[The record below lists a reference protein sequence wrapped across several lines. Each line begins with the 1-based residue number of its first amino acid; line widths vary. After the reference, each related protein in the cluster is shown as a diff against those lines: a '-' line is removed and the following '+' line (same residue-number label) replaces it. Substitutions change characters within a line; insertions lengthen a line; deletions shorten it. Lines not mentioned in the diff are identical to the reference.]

1 MEHTATR
8 FLPAIFIIACCLCL
22 SNLARAADIRL
33 MPESTPDFA
42 FISVSGQFLP
52 GDEKV
57 FANIALQVTNGAVA
71 LNSPG
76 GNVIAAI
83 EIGKAIRIKEFSTL
97 VGQNV
102 ECASACGLVWLAG
115 NRRYVHPDA
124 RIGFHAAYETQNG
137 EPKES
142 GWGNALVGAYLNQLG
157 LPQSAIYYLT
167 STPPEGMQWLPL
179 PEARS
184 LGIDLEIVDGSETVH
199 VPPQT
204 SDPQIAPSV
213 TSPLKQVKGYDVFG
227 FDLPSMP
234 LKSVTLGAC
243 NDACA
248 SEVSCKAYTYNI
260 PNSVCFLKGSGY
272 RVIGNPN
279 AVAGYKVEIEAKL
292 VISPITVI
300 EKTDLPGGD
309 YNRLAGMDFEDCVS
323 ACEGDSRCAAFTFVR
338 RYKVCW
344 LKSSV
349 PASSRNR
356 SAISGVKLK

>member
-1 MEHTATR
+1 
-8 FLPAIFIIACCLCL
+8 
-22 SNLARAADIRL
+22 
-33 MPESTPDFA
+33 MPESTPDYA
-42 FISVSGQFLP
+42 FISISGQFLP

-57 FANIALQVTNGAVA
+57 FANIALQVSKGAVA
-71 LNSPG
+71 LSSPG

-115 NRRYVHPDA
+115 NRRYVHPEA
-124 RIGFHAAYETQNG
+124 RIGFHAAYETQSG
-137 EPKES
+137 QARES
-142 GWGNALVGAYLNQLG
+142 GVGNALVGAYLNQLG
-157 LPQSAIYYLT
+157 LPQSAIIYLT
-167 STPPEGMQWLPL
+167 SSPPDDMQWLPL
-179 PEARS
+179 RDAKAY
-184 LGIDLEIVDGSETVH
+184 GIDLEIVDGSETANA
-199 VPPQT
+199 PPKT
-204 SDPQIAPSV
+204 SESQSGTSV
-213 TSPLKQVKGYDVFG
+213 ASPLKQVTGYDVFG
-227 FDLPSMP
+227 FDLPNMP
-234 LKSVTLGAC
+234 LKGVTLPAC
-243 NDACA
+243 NNACA
-248 SEVSCKAYTYNI
+248 AEPSCKAYTYNL

-292 VISPITVI
+292 ILSPITVI

-309 YNRLAGMDFEDCVS
+309 YKRLSGMDFETCVS
-323 ACEGDSRCAAFTFVR
+323 ACEADSQCAAFTFAR
-338 RYKVCW
+338 RQQICW